1 MPIENSHPCFQA
13 PENPNALIWRYMD
26 FTKFVALLD
35 TQSLY
40 FARSDRFDDPY
51 EGATSHANFDLREI
65 VYQETIPPE
74 MLTLMSRLTEWTRE
88 WTYISCWHLNEHE
101 SWAMWK
107 LYGSLEGAIAIQST
121 YSKLLEC
128 LKDKAYVGTVNYID
142 YETEWLPEGNLYWPF
157 LHKRKSF
164 EHEKEIRAII
174 QKVPVDETKKGIPVG
189 KPNEKQGVAIS
200 LNLNDF
206 IERIYVSPNS
216 PQWFYELVK
225 NVIKR
230 FNYSFSVVQSS
241 LSRAPVY

>member
-1 MPIENSHPCFQA
+1 
-13 PENPNALIWRYMD
+13 MD

-65 VYQETIPPE
+65 VYQETITPE
-74 MLTLMSRLTEWTRE
+74 MLTLMSRLTKWTRE
-88 WTYISCWHLNEHE
+88 WTYVSCWHLNEHE

-128 LKDKAYVGTVNYID
+128 LKDNAHVNVGIVKYID
-142 YETEWLPEGNLYWPF
+142 YESEWLPEGNLYWPF
-157 LHKRKSF
+157 LHKRKYF

-174 QKVPVDETKKGIPVG
+174 QKMPVNEKNEIPIG
-189 KPNEKQGVAIS
+189 KANEKQGVIVP
-200 LNLNDF
+200 LNLSDF
-206 IERIYVSPNS
+206 IEKIYVSPNS
-216 PQWFYELVK
+216 PQWFYELVES
-225 NVIKR
+225 VIKR
-230 FNYSFSVVQSS
+230 FNHSFSVVQSS
-241 LSRAPVY
+241 LSKAPVY